1 MKVLSGAD
9 GRQHGRMQPDQ
20 RESRYAGQPSAR
32 ARRWWPLPIGASAAV
47 LALAV
52 PAVAV
57 LWWWV
62 TTPADAAAAPAV
74 DERAMALVEERLA
87 PVLEDFDAV
96 TLPAGSATDTGAA
109 TVEACFIDSGQTHEP
124 SAVRVWDLPST
135 ATGEQALEAT
145 SASRQAALSIAE
157 QLRDLGW
164 AGGQRL
170 TPADWTELTLSDD
183 GYDVTATINAY
194 GDAIYL
200 TAETSPSQVCS

>member
-1 MKVLSGAD
+1 
-9 GRQHGRMQPDQ
+9 MQVDQ
-20 RESRYAGQPSAR
+20 RESRYAGQPPAR
-32 ARRWWPLPIGASAAV
+32 TRWWWLLPVGALVTV

-52 PAVAV
+52 PAVAA

-62 TTPADAAAAPAV
+62 TTPSDGPAAAAV
-74 DERAMALVEERLA
+74 DEQAMALVEERLA
-87 PVLEDFDAV
+87 PVLDDFDAV
-96 TLPAGSATDTGAA
+96 MLPASSAVGTEAA
-109 TVEACFIDSGQTHEP
+109 TVEGCFIDSGQTHEP

-135 ATGEQALEAT
+135 ATGEQALDAT

-164 AGGQRL
+164 SGGQRL
-170 TPADWTELTLSDD
+170 TPADWTELTLTGD

-194 GDAIYL
+194 GGAIYL

>member
-1 MKVLSGAD
+1 MGA
-9 GRQHGRMQPDQ
+9 
-20 RESRYAGQPSAR
+20 
-32 ARRWWPLPIGASAAV
+32 LVTV

-52 PAVAV
+52 PAVAA

-62 TTPADAAAAPAV
+62 TTPSDVPAAAAV
-74 DERAMALVEERLA
+74 DEQAMALVEERLA
-87 PVLEDFDAV
+87 PVLKDFDAV
-96 TLPAGSATDTGAA
+96 TLPASSAAGTEAA
-109 TVEACFIDSGQTHEP
+109 TVEGCFIDSGQTHEP

-135 ATGEQALEAT
+135 ATGEQALDAT

-170 TPADWTELTLSDD
+170 TPADWTELTLTRD
-183 GYDVTATINAY
+183 GYGVTATINAF
-194 GDAIYL
+194 GDAVYL